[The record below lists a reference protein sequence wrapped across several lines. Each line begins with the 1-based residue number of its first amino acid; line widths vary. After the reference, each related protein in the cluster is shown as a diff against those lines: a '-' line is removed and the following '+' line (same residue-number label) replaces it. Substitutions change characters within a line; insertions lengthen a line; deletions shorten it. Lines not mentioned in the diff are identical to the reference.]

1 MKRKIRCAHCRR
13 SFDQNPRAKNQR
25 YCGRGPCQRA
35 RKALWQ
41 REKMARDPDYRDN
54 QRDAWMAWQE
64 RHRSYWHDYRCR
76 HPDYVGRNRLIQRI
90 RDARRSSQDLAKMDA
105 LRPNLSIKPGSY
117 YLIPDP
123 DQNLAKMD
131 GLAQKVTIIPVSY
144 PYSRR
149 LAKKDSIDTGD
160 SLP

>member
-1 MKRKIRCAHCRR
+1 
-13 SFDQNPRAKNQR
+13 
-25 YCGRGPCQRA
+25 
-35 RKALWQ
+35 
-41 REKMARDPDYRDN
+41 
-54 QRDAWMAWQE
+54 
-64 RHRSYWHDYRCR
+64 
-76 HPDYVGRNRLIQRI
+76 
-90 RDARRSSQDLAKMDA
+90 MDA